1 MAGGIG
7 AVCNSLA
14 NIVTAIDRLD
24 QQGSVGSFQQVNR
37 YETTTKASTDDRDR
51 CYRIGSQHFRNPI
64 SIK

>member
-14 NIVTAIDRLD
+14 NIVTAIDQLD
-24 QQGSVGSFQQVNR
+24 QQGSVGCFQQVNR

-51 CYRIGSQHFRNPI
+51 CYRSGSQHFRNPT

>member
-14 NIVTAIDRLD
+14 NVVTAIDQLD
-24 QQGSVGSFQQVNR
+24 LQGSVGCFQQVSR

-51 CYRIGSQHFRNPI
+51 RWSIGSQHFRNPI